1 MYERMLDKQ
10 HCPSPEEMRAFC
22 GENAR
27 RFDEINALLQN
38 EFQTET
44 TPAFPYGNHYGW
56 CVAHRRKGRLCCN
69 VFPEDGAFT
78 VMLRLSDAQCRAAY
92 VEAGPFGRALIDEKY
107 PCGDGGWIHC
117 RGTDEDTLAE
127 AWNLICARFGK
138 GPKGAN

>member
-92 VEAGPFGRALIDEKY
+92 VGAGPFGRALIDGKY
-107 PCGDGGWIHC
+107 PCGDGGWIHYRVTGHGQLC
-117 RGTDEDTLAE
+117 EVQTMLAVKCSKE
-127 AWNLICARFGK
+127 RA
-138 GPKGAN
+138 